1 VEFEVYGDILFLVN
15 FSMDFLSF
23 YLCARLLHRP
33 LSPWRGILGAA
44 LGALYALVALFSP
57 LRGGWTLAVDLAVC
71 LLLCIITMRQK
82 GERPVVLLRLSAAYL
97 LINALLGG
105 VMTLLSEQLNRALSS
120 ETQSVE
126 SSGMGTFSLLA
137 SLAAAAVWLLCRAVR
152 RTRSTETVT
161 LQIKERERTLSL
173 PALCDSGNLLRDPIS
188 ARPVIPIDAVQSKS
202 IIPEAILT
210 CARAERLTDAVAAL
224 PPELARRVRLIPAKS
239 VLNTHATLL
248 LAWQP
253 EQLALLQRKSLRP
266 ISAYLAPLPLDTA
279 QKGFYA
285 IISSELIP

>member
-1 VEFEVYGDILFLVN
+1 MRIFSSLMVN
-15 FSMDFLSF
+15 
-23 YLCARLLHRP
+23 
-33 LSPWRGILGAA
+33 
-44 LGALYALVALFSP
+44 
-57 LRGGWTLAVDLAVC
+57 VC
-71 LLLCIITMRQK
+71 LCS
-82 GERPVVLLRLSAAYL
+82 VAA
-97 LINALLGG
+97 
-105 VMTLLSEQLNRALSS
+105 SS
-120 ETQSVE
+120 KDMDNVACR
-126 SSGMGTFSLLA
+126 SLPFLA
-137 SLAAAAVWLLCRAVR
+137 CRCLKPLPNSCSKKSL
-152 RTRSTETVT
+152 
-161 LQIKERERTLSL
+161 KPLSL

-285 IISSELIP
+285 IISSELIQ